1 MKIVI
6 AGAGE
11 VGSHLAKLLTNE
23 DKDIMVLDSNPSR
36 LNVLDA
42 NYNLMTMEGNPS
54 SIAAQR
60 RARVGGCDL
69 FIAVQPSENDNIVAC
84 SIAKNLGARTTV
96 ARISGYDF
104 MQKEN
109 RDVVRRMGVD
119 HLIYPEYLGARNIVT
134 ALKYP
139 WVRNWFE
146 LHDGKIIVVGVKLRQ
161 GAPIAGMPL
170 REFASRTHHFH
181 VCAIR
186 RGNNII
192 IPRGND
198 SLMTDD
204 IVYMATL
211 PGYTDELREL
221 TGKRDYPIRRL
232 MIMGGG
238 KITARFVAMAPD
250 DLRIKIIDNDEDV
263 CRHLPERCPDCEI
276 SYGDA
281 RNTDLL
287 LEEGVSECDAFIA
300 LSGSSEA
307 NILTCLS
314 AKELGVRKTI
324 AEVEN
329 LQYIAPA
336 ENLNIGTII
345 NKKLLAS
352 SAIFQLMLDADSTT
366 PKCLALAD
374 AEVAELE
381 ARPGSKIIGKPVRSI
396 SIPSSIT
403 LAAMVSKDGEGN
415 LITGDTVIEAGDHV
429 VVFCLTGSLHKAE
442 KLFS

>member
-1 MKIVI
+1 
-6 AGAGE
+6 
-11 VGSHLAKLLTNE
+11 
-23 DKDIMVLDSNPSR
+23 
-36 LNVLDA
+36 
-42 NYNLMTMEGNPS
+42 
-54 SIAAQR
+54 
-60 RARVGGCDL
+60 
-69 FIAVQPSENDNIVAC
+69 
-84 SIAKNLGARTTV
+84 
-96 ARISGYDF
+96 
-104 MQKEN
+104 
-109 RDVVRRMGVD
+109 
-119 HLIYPEYLGARNIVT
+119 
-134 ALKYP
+134 
-139 WVRNWFE
+139 
-146 LHDGKIIVVGVKLRQ
+146 
-161 GAPIAGMPL
+161 
-170 REFASRTHHFH
+170 
-181 VCAIR
+181 
-186 RGNNII
+186 
-192 IPRGND
+192 
-198 SLMTDD
+198 
-204 IVYMATL
+204 
-211 PGYTDELREL
+211 
-221 TGKRDYPIRRL
+221 

-250 DLRIKIIDNDEDV
+250 DLRIKIIDNDEEV

-287 LEEGVSECDAFIA
+287 LEEGVSECEAFIA

-307 NILTCLS
+307 NILACLS

-352 SAIFQLMLDADSTT
+352 AAIFQLMLDADSTT

-403 LAAMVSKDGEGN
+403 LAAMVSRDGEGK

>member
-23 DKDIMVLDSNPSR
+23 DKDIMVLDSDPSR
-36 LNVLDA
+36 LNVLDS
-42 NYNLMTMEGNPS
+42 NYHLMTREGNPT

-96 ARISGYDF
+96 ARISNYDF
-104 MQKEN
+104 MEKANQ
-109 RDVVRRMGVD
+109 DVVRRMGVD
-119 HLIYPEYLGARNIVT
+119 HLIYPELLAARNIVT

-146 LHDGKIIVVGVKLRQ
+146 LNGGKIIVVGVKLRQ
-161 GAPIAGMPL
+161 GAPVAGMPL
-170 REFASRTHHFH
+170 REFASSTHNFH

-198 SLMTDD
+198 SPMPDD

-221 TGKRDYPIRRL
+221 AGKRDYLVRRV

-250 DLRIKIIDNDEDV
+250 DLRIKIIDNDEEV
-263 CRHLPERCPDCEI
+263 CRRLPERCPGCEI

-287 LEEGVSECDAFIA
+287 LEEGVADCDAFIA

-314 AKELGVRKTI
+314 AKELDVHKTI

-352 SAIFQLMLDADSTT
+352 AAIFQLMLDADSTT

-403 LAAMVSKDGEGN
+403 LAAMVSKGEGR